1 MSSEQLKEGDLVQ
14 LKSGGPVMTV
24 VNPGGF
30 SGWPV
35 CNWFE
40 GSAVK
45 SGSFPPA
52 ALRKVPEEEAG
63 AGGSSFSA
71 AGAR

>member
-24 VNPGGF
+24 VNPGGL

-40 GSAVK
+40 GGTVK
-45 SGSFPPA
+45 IGSFPPG
-52 ALRKVPEEEAG
+52 ALRKVPEEAAG
-63 AGGSSFSA
+63 DSSLA
-71 AGAR
+71 AGAE

>member
-1 MSSEQLKEGDLVQ
+1 MSSETLKEGDLVQ

-45 SGSFPPA
+45 SGSFPPG
-52 ALRKVPEEEAG
+52 ALRKLPEE
-63 AGGSSFSA
+63 A
-71 AGAR
+71 AGDSAVEAAAAE

>member
-1 MSSEQLKEGDLVQ
+1 MSSGQLKEGDLVQ

-40 GSAVK
+40 GGALK

-52 ALRKVPEEEAG
+52 ALRKMPEEAG

-71 AGAR
+71 AGAQ

>member
-1 MSSEQLKEGDLVQ
+1 MQ

-24 VNPGGF
+24 VNPGGL

-40 GSAVK
+40 GSTVQT
-45 SGSFPPA
+45 GSFPPG
-52 ALRKVPEEEAG
+52 ALRKVPAG
-63 AGGSSFSA
+63 ADDGGSTFGA
-71 AGAR
+71 AGGE

>member
-1 MSSEQLKEGDLVQ
+1 MSSEKLKQGDQVQ

-30 SGWPV
+30 TGWPI

-40 GSAVK
+40 GDK
-45 SGSFPPA
+45 LKTGGFPPG
-52 ALRKVPEEEAG
+52 ALRRVPGEEARPGRPLFGPDG
-63 AGGSSFSA
+63 AE
-71 AGAR
+71 

>member
-1 MSSEQLKEGDLVQ
+1 MSSEQLKEGDLVR

-40 GSAVK
+40 GGAVK

-52 ALRKVPEEEAG
+52 ALRKVPEGAG
-63 AGGSSFSA
+63 AGDPSFSA

>member
-1 MSSEQLKEGDLVQ
+1 MSSEKLKEGDLVQ

-40 GSAVK
+40 GDTVK
-45 SGSFPPA
+45 SGSFPPE
-52 ALRKVPEEEAG
+52 ALRKVPEDVA
-63 AGGSSFSA
+63 AGSSFSDV
-71 AGAR
+71 AGAE

>member
-1 MSSEQLKEGDLVQ
+1 MSSESLKEGDLVQ

-24 VNPGGF
+24 VNPGGL

-40 GSAVK
+40 GGRVQ
-45 SGSFPPA
+45 SGSFPPG
-52 ALRKVPEEEAG
+52 ALRKVPEAAEPGGPSFGAAG
-63 AGGSSFSA
+63 AG
-71 AGAR
+71 

>member
-1 MSSEQLKEGDLVQ
+1 MSSEKLKEGDLVR

-24 VNPGGF
+24 VNPGGL

-52 ALRKVPEEEAG
+52 ALRKVPEEEG
-63 AGGSSFSA
+63 A
-71 AGAR
+71 AGASFFDAAGAE